1 MPHILILE
9 LFKKFQNGKLSPIL
23 DSIFI
28 RWDTSH
34 ILFSDN
40 MIFLQIIEIALNALF
55 AKYARF
61 YAFRIIYLYFFV

>member
-34 ILFSDN
+34 NLFSDN
-40 MIFLQIIEIALNALF
+40 MIFLQINFNRLPIIFIFGKSL
-55 AKYARF
+55 ARF
-61 YAFRIIYLYFFV
+61 